1 MFYVIEGAAL
11 RPTGEESWSTEHEG
25 LLVGLCAPE
34 EFETLRE
41 SLHLGDRP
49 FQEWRRS
56 PSMWFENGEGV
67 DILSLSTRP
76 KGQKGEGHR
85 MLVVLRSNLL
95 FIVCADPDAVLA
107 LLAALPEGRVWN
119 AGRLLFLLMERMTAG
134 DHRMLEE
141 MENEIAALEN
151 ALLLGK
157 RDCVREIISLRKRLM
172 GLKRHYEQLLD
183 VLDDVLENENDLLD
197 PAVLRLFRVHSNRVD
212 RLYHSVLNLRDYV
225 TQVRESYQAEVD
237 ISLNN
242 IMKLFTVITAIFL
255 PLTLLVG
262 WYGMN
267 LKMPEYNWPYAY
279 PMVIAA
285 SLVIV
290 GVCVL
295 YFKRNK
301 WF

>member
-1 MFYVIEGAAL
+1 MFYTIEGATL
-11 RPTGEESWSTEHEG
+11 RPAGEEHWAPEREG
-25 LLVGLCAPE
+25 LLIGICTPE
-34 EFETLRE
+34 EAETQRE
-41 SLHLGDRP
+41 GLHLSDRP
-49 FQEWRRS
+49 LQEWRRN

-67 DILSLSTRP
+67 DYLSLSTRP

-85 MLVVLRSNLL
+85 MLAVLRPNLL
-95 FIVCADPDAVLA
+95 LFVCADPEAVLA
-107 LLAALPEGRVWN
+107 LLAALPEGRTWN

-134 DHRMLEE
+134 DHNLLEE
-141 MENEIAALEN
+141 IENEIAALEN
-151 ALLLGK
+151 ALLRGK

-183 VLDDVLENENDLLD
+183 VLDDVLENENDLID

-242 IMKLFTVITAIFL
+242 IMKIFTVITAIFL

-267 LKMPEYNWPYAY
+267 LKMPELSWPYAY

-290 GVCVL
+290 GVCVV